1 MVRKWLRNV
10 KCQQMLVPVFSKFDS
25 SDILLV
31 DEVGGDGILGWV
43 VPRAEDFFPEEESPG
58 GVPLLGSLLF
68 GILLALTDGVHH
80 VVTSATKGG
89 HFVEE
94 SDVKRKPEL
103 KWIYVVMHR
112 SKFCPLD

>member
-1 MVRKWLRNV
+1 MYSFAAHP
-10 KCQQMLVPVFSKFDS
+10 PVLAELDPP
-25 SDILLV
+25 DVLLV
-31 DEVGGDGILGWV
+31 DEVGGHRVFGGV

-68 GILLALTDGVHH
+68 GILLALTDSVHH
-80 VVTSATKGG
+80 MVSSATKGG

-103 KWIYVVMHR
+103 KGKYVAR
-112 SKFCPLD
+112 TS